1 MAAYERCL
9 VENGILSREEL
20 EARVQHFI
28 QDPSAIR
35 RLPKREDPVFK
46 QELLNLVAEGY
57 STKREVNAP
66 PKFKVGDH
74 VVAVNTHP
82 PGHTRLPRYV
92 RGKRGVIERW
102 HGAFIFPDTNAHG
115 LGESPQH
122 CYTVRFEAEEVW
134 GRSATKGDAIYVDLW
149 EPYLEPAEKDK

>member
-1 MAAYERCL
+1 M
-9 VENGILSREEL
+9 
-20 EARVQHFI
+20 
-28 QDPSAIR
+28 
-35 RLPKREDPVFK
+35 
-46 QELLNLVAEGY
+46 AEGY